1 MPKRPQ
7 AAPAPLIW
15 LEQRPPARRR
25 GLEREAIVRA
35 AVAVADEGGAQ
46 ALTMAAVARRLGSY
60 TPMALYRYISSKDG
74 LTDLMLDHVAGE
86 IALPAQP
93 GPDWRADLRAIAFAS
108 WDMVMQHTWFA
119 QLVHA
124 RPPLGPNMMRRTEI
138 ILQILTRQG
147 APVAEAMTYAALLD
161 RHVFGGA
168 LQAAE
173 ERDMRQ
179 RYGIA
184 DMKDMT
190 AAISDLAIA
199 DGRYPMLSTWMA
211 SPSPV
216 TPDEQLELSLIF
228 LLDGIAAQLPDG
240 RDR

>member
-1 MPKRPQ
+1 
-7 AAPAPLIW
+7 LIW
-15 LEQRPPARRR
+15 LQQRPPARQR
-25 GLEREAIVRA
+25 GLGREAIVRA
-35 AVAVADEGGAQ
+35 AIAVADEGGPQ

-60 TPMALYRYISSKDG
+60 TPMALYRYVSSKDG

-86 IALPAQP
+86 IALPPEP
-93 GPDWRADLRAIAFAS
+93 GPDWRADLRAIALAS
-108 WDMVMQHTWFA
+108 WDMVMRHTWFA

-138 ILQILTRQG
+138 VLQILTRQG
-147 APVAEAMTYAALLD
+147 APVDEAMTYAALLD

-173 ERDMRQ
+173 ERAMRE
-179 RYGIA
+179 RYGIV
-184 DMKDMT
+184 DIKDMT
-190 AAISDLAIA
+190 AAISDLAVA

-216 TPDEQLELSLIF
+216 SADEQLELSLIF
-228 LLDGIAAQLPDG
+228 LFDGIAAQLPAS
-240 RDR
+240 RNR

>member
-1 MPKRPQ
+1 MAERSPG
-7 AAPAPLIW
+7 APAPLIW
-15 LEQRPPARRR
+15 MQQGPPPRRR
-25 GLEREAIVRA
+25 GLERDAIVRA
-35 AVAVADEGGAQ
+35 AIAVADEGGAP
-46 ALTMAAVARRLGSY
+46 ALTMSAVARQLGSY
-60 TPMALYRYISSKDG
+60 TPMALYRYVSSKDG
-74 LTDLMLDHVAGE
+74 LIDLMLDHVAGE
-86 IALPAQP
+86 IALPEQP
-93 GPDWRADLRAIAFAS
+93 GPDWRADLRAIALAS

-147 APVAEAMTYAALLD
+147 APVDEAMTYAALLD

-173 ERDMRQ
+173 ERSMRQ
-179 RYGIA
+179 RYGIV
-184 DMKDMT
+184 DMKEMT
-190 AAISDLAIA
+190 AAISDLAVA

-216 TPDEQLELSLIF
+216 SPDEQLELSLIF
-228 LLDGIAAQLPDG
+228 LLDGIAAQLPAS
-240 RDR
+240 RNR

>member
-1 MPKRPQ
+1 MPKRS
-7 AAPAPLIW
+7 ATAPAPLIW
-15 LEQRPPARRR
+15 LQQGPPARQR
-25 GLEREAIVRA
+25 GLGRDAIVRA
-35 AVAVADEGGAQ
+35 AIAVADEGGPQ

-60 TPMALYRYISSKDG
+60 TPMALYRYVSSKDG

-86 IALPAQP
+86 IALPGQP
-93 GPDWRADLRAIAFAS
+93 GPDWRADLRAIALAS

-147 APVAEAMTYAALLD
+147 APVDEAMTYAALLD

-168 LQAAE
+168 LHAAE
-173 ERDMRQ
+173 ERAMRE
-179 RYGIA
+179 RYGIV

-190 AAISDLAIA
+190 AAISDLAVA

-216 TPDEQLELSLIF
+216 SPDEQLELSLIF
-228 LLDGIAAQLPDG
+228 LFDGIAAQLPE
-240 RDR
+240 RRSR